1 MPFSVSTSTVDVVLR
16 QPGQSTGAKR
26 ELRAFELLMTS
37 SMGRP
42 LILIRY
48 SSAGTSGLPNNLFLG
63 RYKRTAGAVA
73 QLSRRARFGGP
84 WLDWALSPP

>member
-42 LILIRY
+42 LNTRLV
-48 SSAGTSGLPNNLFLG
+48 L
-63 RYKRTAGAVA
+63 
-73 QLSRRARFGGP
+73 
-84 WLDWALSPP
+84 